1 MESAAAFTN
10 AILDMQ
16 ANCSRVKPS
25 LEEIRRA
32 LKTYESSRR
41 ARAKE
46 YCVSASHHT
55 RVEAMESDKDKYV
68 ARYVMPNIG
77 DALADTICS
86 RATGAVVVRRLPFP
100 KRALKAT
107 LPYDTNSGV
116 GKEENRKLRGFV
128 ALPFLGIAIYVRYLV
143 SLQQPSS
150 ILGIVQPVFLDLDL
164 LKESWAIRL
173 LADLVPLQL
182 IWAIESVRRGN
193 AKTLPSHGPWLVG
206 GLSQIFG
213 LGMVEPLYN
222 FVHYV
227 QSPQEKYRA
236 KDNRMVPLG
245 DAKVLLPAI
254 GLGYIAPTLA
264 LFLPLSTGAHQTVVR
279 IWQLFPIWTTIAHR
293 VLKATVKDTTN
304 RDRIDAPTKDLPLLR
319 LAYLLAGCASGTIYI
334 WLNVT
339 SPRSWQ
345 SNWQEAL
352 TAVTHPNARGSG
364 PASQILVLNHVV
376 ALGSS
381 LVWVLLNFRD
391 LKKAN
396 KTELSSVKLVIGL
409 SAIAVL
415 FGPGAA
421 LCLGWYWRERIMA
434 ADTPSPPVTW
444 IAPTKPEGV
453 I

>member
-16 ANCSRVKPS
+16 ADCSGAKPS
-25 LEEIRRA
+25 LEQIRRA
-32 LKTYESSRR
+32 LKTYESSRQ
-41 ARAKE
+41 ARAKQ
-46 YCVSASHHT
+46 YCVSASRHT
-55 RVEAMESDKDKYV
+55 RIEAMESGEDKYV
-68 ARYVMPNIG
+68 ARFVIPKIG

-86 RATGAVVVRRLPFP
+86 LATGAVVVRRLPFP

-107 LPYDTNSGV
+107 LPYDTNSGI
-116 GKEENRKLRGFV
+116 GKEESRKLRGLI
-128 ALPFLGIAIYVRYLV
+128 ALPLIGIALYVRYLV
-143 SLQQPSS
+143 SLQQTSS
-150 ILGIVQPVFLDLDL
+150 ILGIFQPVSLDLGSF
-164 LKESWAIRL
+164 KAPWAVRL

-182 IWAIESVRRGN
+182 VWAIESVRRGN
-193 AKTLPSHGPWLVG
+193 RKTLPSYGPWLVG

-213 LGMVEPLYN
+213 LGVVQPLYN

-254 GLGYIAPTLA
+254 GLGYIAPTVA
-264 LFLPLSTGAHQTVVR
+264 LFLPLSTGAHQIVVR

-293 VLKATVKDTTN
+293 VLKATVKDTTK

-319 LAYLLAGCASGTIYI
+319 RAYVLAGCASGAIYT
-334 WLNVT
+334 WLNLT
-339 SPRSWQ
+339 SAGAWQ
-345 SNWQEAL
+345 SLWQDSFA
-352 TAVTHPNARGSG
+352 AVTHPIANSFGSVD
-364 PASQILVLNHVV
+364 QVLVSNHTA

-391 LKKAN
+391 LKQAN
-396 KTELSSVKLVIGL
+396 KTKLSWVKPVVGL
-409 SAIAVL
+409 STAAVL

-421 LCLGWYWRERIMA
+421 LCLGWYWRESIMA
-434 ADTPSPPVTW
+434 ADTPSPPGTW
-444 IAPTKPEGV
+444 TAPAKPEV
-453 I
+453 

>member
-10 AILDMQ
+10 AILDVQ
-16 ANCSRVKPS
+16 ATCSGKKPS
-25 LEEIRRA
+25 LEQIRRA

-55 RVEAMESDKDKYV
+55 RLEAMETEKDKYM
-68 ARYVMPNIG
+68 ARYVVPKIG

-100 KRALKAT
+100 KRALRAT
-107 LPYDTNSGV
+107 LPYDTNSGI
-116 GKEENRKLRGFV
+116 GKEEQRKLRALF
-128 ALPFLGIAIYVRYLV
+128 ALPLLGIALYVQYLV
-143 SLQQPSS
+143 FLRQPSS
-150 ILGIVQPVFLDLDL
+150 LLDIVQPVALDLNSL
-164 LKESWAIRL
+164 EESWTIRL

-193 AKTLPSHGPWLVG
+193 VKTLPSYGPFLVG
-206 GLSQIFG
+206 GLSQILG
-213 LGMVEPLYN
+213 LGVVGPLYN

-264 LFLPLSTGAHQTVVR
+264 LFLPLSTGAHQIAVR
-279 IWQLFPIWTTIAHR
+279 IWQLFPVWTTIAHR
-293 VLKATVKDTTN
+293 VLKATVTDTTK
-304 RDRIDAPTKDLPLLR
+304 RDRIEAPTKDLPLLR
-319 LAYLLAGCASGTIYI
+319 RAYLLVGCACGAIYTR
-334 WLNVT
+334 LNFT
-339 SPRSWQ
+339 SPGSWRRS
-345 SNWQEAL
+345 WQEAL
-352 TAVTHPNARGSG
+352 TSVTHPTTSGSG
-364 PASQILVLNHVV
+364 AASQILAPNHVV

-391 LKKAN
+391 LKKAS
-396 KTELSSVKLVIGL
+396 KTKLSWVEPVAGL
-409 SAIAVL
+409 LTTAVL

-421 LCLGWYWRERIMA
+421 LCFGWYWRESIMA
-434 ADTPSPPVTW
+434 ADMPSPPVTW
-444 IAPTKPEGV
+444 TAPAKPQV
-453 I
+453 